1 MRKQNTSYWNKQN
14 KKIEICETPIWFMVL
29 TFAPVN
35 SASPELC
42 RNLFILF
49 KLFFKQFWNSLNFVS
64 NNKQYLQNLNILKN
78 LHLKIGTLGKQ
89 IGISFEK
96 ILKLLNHESILVN
109 ESKFRRNSKSV
120 FDCNQ
125 GSCQSGYSWN
135 FLF

>member
-42 RNLFILF
+42 RNLLILF
-49 KLFFKQFWNSLNFVS
+49 KLFFKQFWNCFLIQFLKTFKNWNFRKV
-64 NNKQYLQNLNILKN
+64 NWNKFRENFETIESWINSWGMNQNLEEIVK
-78 LHLKIGTLGKQ
+78 
-89 IGISFEK
+89 
-96 ILKLLNHESILVN
+96 
-109 ESKFRRNSKSV
+109 V
-120 FDCNQ
+120 F
-125 GSCQSGYSWN
+125 SMVTKESGYSWN